1 MSHNRRLAFLRSVLR
16 AQSVQGFT
24 LIEALVTISVV
35 GILAVIAAP
44 NVTAL
49 GSKPL
54 PDTANQ
60 VAGVLRAARTRAIA
74 QTSPIKV
81 RPLGNILNS
90 TGQSTGS
97 GSNTQLEILRATST
111 NTACNSETGWTSDGT
126 FSADYLTFGKGVT
139 SQATTVDTVI
149 TRADAAAF
157 PGPNSTSWQVCFNTR
172 GVASTTSTSTTNFQ
186 GNNIVLTL
194 RQASDNAI
202 KSVEIFPGG
211 GIQVSDN

>member
-1 MSHNRRLAFLRSVLR
+1 MAHNRRLTFLRYFLR
-16 AQSVQGFT
+16 TQSVQGFT

-35 GILAVIAAP
+35 GVLAAITAP
-44 NVTAL
+44 NITKL

-60 VAGVLRAARTRAIA
+60 VAGVFRAARSRAIA

-81 RPLGNILNS
+81 RPLGNVLNS

-97 GSNTQLEILRATST
+97 GSNTQLEVLRATST

-126 FSADYLTFGKGVT
+126 FSSEYLTFGQGIT
-139 SQATTVDTVI
+139 SQTTTVDTVV
-149 TRADAAAF
+149 TTADAATF

-194 RQASDNAI
+194 RQASDG
-202 KSVEIFPGG
+202 KTQRVEIFPGG
-211 GIQVSDN
+211 GIQVYDN